1 MNTSLIDLKQ
11 VNARVWPLTGGVHP
25 PENKH
30 QSTGLPIK
38 PAPLPERLILPL
50 SQHAGSPAE
59 PVVQAGDKVLKG
71 QLIARATGFVSVP
84 LHAPTS
90 GTIKAIEPHAIP
102 HPSGM
107 NDNCIVIDSDG
118 EDRWCELNPIE
129 DYRQTD
135 PERLVEVIRNAGIAG
150 LGGAGF
156 PSAIK
161 LAPKNPVHTLILN
174 GTECEPYITADDMLM
189 RERAE
194 QVIAGAEIMMHLLKT
209 ERCLIGIEDNKPEA
223 VYAMRTALAQ
233 RKGHTIKVVVFPTRY
248 PSGGE
253 KQLIQILTGQ
263 EVPSGKLPADLGIVV
278 QNVGTAAAIEE
289 AVVHGRPLISRI
301 TTLTGE
307 ALQTPQNLE
316 VLLGTPV
323 HNLLQVTG
331 LKQERLK
338 TLIMGGPMMGFTMDD
353 ADVPVT
359 KTSNCVIAGSDMEF
373 PSAPPAQA
381 CIRCG
386 MCAEACPASLLP
398 QQLYWHAKAE
408 NHDQLKH
415 HNLFDC
421 IECGACSYVCPSSI
435 PLVQYYRASK
445 GEIRNLE
452 AKHAKSERSKVRYEN
467 RQNRLEREKAEKE
480 ARRKANA
487 KKAALLKAQK
497 AAGATPATTEET
509 DPVKA
514 AIERARA
521 KKAAG
526 SSGAGGAAGKQELT
540 PEQKKLKID
549 LSMAN
554 AQLKKTQRALSK
566 AEATGEGDTSKLKA
580 NVEML
585 QTQAG
590 KLQKQ
595 FDAAMS
601 APPAA
606 KPAPS
611 PEDKKLKIEQAM
623 AKAALK
629 KAERALAKALEESS
643 AETRALQETVDECR
657 KKLEQLV
664 QAPSTQHASTQ
675 HTSTQPASQ
684 TSQSKAA
691 KPAQTDEAKKLK
703 IESAMAKAA
712 LKKAQRALD
721 QADSVT
727 PELEAAL
734 KAAQKKAEAAQ
745 KALEAHV

>member
-1 MNTSLIDLKQ
+1 MSASLINLKE
-11 VNARVWPLTGGVHP
+11 VSARVWPLTGGVHP

-30 QSTGLPIK
+30 QSTSLPIK
-38 PAPLPERLILPL
+38 SAPLPERLVLPL

-90 GTIKAIEPHAIP
+90 GTIRAIEPHAIP

-107 NDNCIVIDSDG
+107 NDNCIVLDSDG
-118 EDRWCELNPIE
+118 EDRWCELNPVE
-129 DYRQTD
+129 DYRQTE
-135 PERLVEVIRNAGIAG
+135 PAQLVEVIRNAGIAG
-150 LGGAGF
+150 MGGAGF

-161 LAPKNPVHTLILN
+161 LAPKNPIHTLILN

-194 QVIAGAEIMMHLLKT
+194 QIIAGAEILMYLLKT

-223 VYAMRTALAQ
+223 IYAMRTALA
-233 RKGHTIKVVVFPTRY
+233 RRNGHNIKVVIFPTRY

-278 QNVGTAAAIEE
+278 QNVGTAAAIED

-307 ALQTPQNLE
+307 ALYTPQNLE

-323 HNLLQVTG
+323 QNLLQTTG
-331 LKQERLK
+331 LKQERLH
-338 TLIMGGPMMGFTMDD
+338 TLIMGGPMMGFNMYD
-353 ADVPVT
+353 AGVPVV
-359 KTSNCVIAGSDMEF
+359 KTSNCIIAGSDMEF
-373 PSAPPAQA
+373 PPAPPAQA

-408 NHDQLKH
+408 HHEQLKH

-445 GEIRNLE
+445 GEIRSLE

-487 KKAALLKAQK
+487 EKAALLKAQK
-497 AAGATPATTEET
+497 AAGTTSASSEET

-514 AIERARA
+514 AIERAKA
-521 KKAAG
+521 KKATGSAG
-526 SSGAGGAAGKQELT
+526 SAGTAGKQELT

-554 AQLKKTQRALSK
+554 AQLKKTERALSK

-580 NVEML
+580 NVDML
-585 QTQAG
+585 QAQAD

-595 FDAAMS
+595 FDAVMS

-611 PEDKKLKIEQAM
+611 AEDKKLKIEQAM

-629 KAERALAKALEESS
+629 KAERSLAKALEENS

-657 KKLEQLV
+657 AKLEQLI
-664 QAPSTQHASTQ
+664 QAPAAQPSAAQPSAQST
-675 HTSTQPASQ
+675 SQ
-684 TSQSKAA
+684 TGKPKAA

-712 LKKAQRALD
+712 LKKAQRAMD

-734 KAAQKKAEAAQ
+734 NAAQKKAEAAQ
-745 KALEAHV
+745 KALETHV